1 MSTLR
6 PFALVDGGDAW
17 VRASHDSTFLDREA
31 GVVELAW
38 RNPEAAASPP
48 GAVALAGDV
57 PAGPAPVPGGL
68 AFDHECRLYRA
79 DRAAGQVS
87 RTLWRLSV
95 PGVPLAARPEPVE
108 LFEAE
113 PAPALGDFAPV
124 APPPGPLHDP
134 RGVAVD
140 EDDRLFVA
148 EYGAA
153 RIRVYDLWSRRLLR
167 SVPTPPGTRPL
178 DLACDGTRVW
188 AVLEGSPLLLR
199 MTARE
204 GPELE
209 ALPPE
214 VLAPR
219 RVAVSPSGERAV
231 LVGAGTEDAAI
242 VRVDGHHPPIE
253 APWATDLEWE
263 SDDVLVAARY
273 PGQDLP
279 RWRVSASGVE
289 QRLPLVARGYDG
301 GGIVRTPDGR
311 IGYWSAKGFR
321 TAAVARVRYAQR
333 GVVVTWRLD
342 AGDYQAPWGRLFL
355 DACIPAGSAVRVFTL
370 TSDESFDEPSLLR
383 LPPGNQVRA
392 EVRRPDLS
400 PPMPPRSLYPDD
412 PAWSPLHRR
421 ESGRELAWVQ
431 PEPGDPFVTYEAP
444 VMAGAGRYLW
454 VSLELTGNSRVSP
467 RIRSLRAEVP
477 GHDLLRRLPRTFSR
491 EEPDAAF
498 LRRFLALFDG
508 LVSELENRAAFRQV
522 LLDPRATPED
532 MLPWLASF
540 MGMAL
545 DERWPVEKRRALV
558 SWAAWLF
565 RYRGTVMGLRK
576 FLELY
581 LGEPPVILEEYR
593 VRGMGG
599 AVLGGTGAAV
609 SSAVLGGGFRVG
621 GAIGEPGEQVVD
633 QSKLDDAFKLHAHRF
648 SVLIRAMLS
657 DEQAAVVNDIL
668 EMHRPAHTL
677 VTLCTVG
684 AGMRVGRGLHLA
696 ISTTVGRTGGFST
709 LQLGAAA
716 LGRGAILG
724 RPETA
729 VFPEAS
735 RLGRDSRVG

>member
-1 MSTLR
+1 L
-6 PFALVDGGDAW
+6 
-17 VRASHDSTFLDREA
+17 
-31 GVVELAW
+31 
-38 RNPEAAASPP
+38 
-48 GAVALAGDV
+48 
-57 PAGPAPVPGGL
+57 
-68 AFDHECRLYRA
+68 
-79 DRAAGQVS
+79 
-87 RTLWRLSV
+87 
-95 PGVPLAARPEPVE
+95 
-108 LFEAE
+108 
-113 PAPALGDFAPV
+113 
-124 APPPGPLHDP
+124 
-134 RGVAVD
+134 AVD

-153 RIRVYDLWSRRLLR
+153 RIRIYDLWSRRLLR
-167 SVPTPPGTRPL
+167 SVPTPRGTRPL
-178 DLACDGTRVW
+178 DLAGDGRRVW

-199 MTARE
+199 LTARE
-204 GPELE
+204 GSELE

-214 VLAPR
+214 VLAPER
-219 RVAVSPSGERAV
+219 IAVSPAGERAV
-231 LVGAGTEDAAI
+231 LVGAGTAHATI
-242 VRVDGHHPPIE
+242 LRVDGHHAPIA

-279 RWRVSASGVE
+279 RWHVAASGEE

-333 GVVVTWRLD
+333 GTVITWRLD
-342 AGDYQAPWGRLFL
+342 AGDYQAAWGRLFL

-370 TSDESFDEPSLLR
+370 TSDESFDEPALPR
-383 LPPGNQVRA
+383 IPPGNQVRA

-400 PPMPPRSLYPDD
+400 PPMPPLSLYPLE

-431 PEPGDPFVTYEAP
+431 PEPDDPFVTYEAP
-444 VMAGAGRYLW
+444 VMAGPGRYLW
-454 VSLELTGNSRVSP
+454 VGLELTGNSRVSP
-467 RIRSLRAEVP
+467 RLRSLRAEVP
-477 GHDLLRRLPRTFSR
+477 GHDLLRRLPKTFSR
-491 EEPDAAF
+491 EDPDAAF

-508 LVSELENRAAFRQV
+508 LVSELENRAAFREV

-545 DERWPVEKRRALV
+545 DERWPVEKRRTLV

-565 RYRGTVMGLRK
+565 RYRGTVMGLKK
-576 FLELY
+576 FLEIY
-581 LGEPPVILEEYR
+581 LGEEPVLLEEYR
-593 VRGMGG
+593 VRGLGG
-599 AVLGGTGAAV
+599 AVLGGTGAAT

-621 GAIGEPGEQVVD
+621 GAIGQPGEQVVD

-648 SVLIRAMLS
+648 SVLIRSMLS
-657 DEQAAVVNDIL
+657 DEQLDVVNDIL

-677 VTLCTVG
+677 VRLCTVG

-696 ISTTVGRTGGFST
+696 ISSTVGRTGGFST

-716 LGRGAILG
+716 LGRGSIVG
-724 RPETA
+724 RPEMA

-735 RLGRDSRVG
+735 RLGRDTRVG